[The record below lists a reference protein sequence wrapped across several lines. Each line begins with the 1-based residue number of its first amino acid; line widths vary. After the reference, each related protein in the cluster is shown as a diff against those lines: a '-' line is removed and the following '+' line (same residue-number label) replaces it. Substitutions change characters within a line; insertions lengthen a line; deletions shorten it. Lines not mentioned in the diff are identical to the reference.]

1 MNTRDRRADWFA
13 PLAHRGGLLALGIA
27 LLAPPLGSA
36 ADRVAVLAAI
46 NSITKDELK
55 GHVDILADDTF
66 EGRETGSRGGR
77 AAGNYL
83 HKAFE
88 NLTLHPAG
96 DGGSYFQSFGNASR
110 NVLGLVA
117 GSDPQLK
124 EQVIVVGAHYDHVG
138 YGRSNNSYGLWGYIH
153 NGADDNASGVA
164 GLLEIAGALKLLPQP
179 PRRSILLACW
189 DGEEAGLLGSRHWT
203 GRPTVPLARVAA
215 AINMD
220 MIGRMQ
226 SGRVEV
232 LGSRTGSGW
241 RRLVSEANAGDAAAL
256 DFTWTLKA
264 DSDHW
269 PFYERQIPVL
279 MFHTGLH
286 GDYHRPSDDAH
297 KINHDGLAGVSRLA
311 LQTVLQAADAET
323 PPKFRAAVRREPAL
337 ARQWL
342 EQPIAPQPPRYGIP
356 LSVEATEPLKIV
368 LTGLTPGSP
377 AETSG
382 LQVGDQFL
390 EFQGRPI
397 ESEQRFRLEMLAARG
412 ETRFLVKRP
421 GSDTPLLIKVTP
433 RGEPIR
439 VGLSWRSDDAEPG
452 TMLVTQVITGSAAQ
466 VAGLK
471 LRDRIYAVGG
481 RDFNNEAEFTELL
494 TSVPSPL
501 ELLVEREGK
510 LQRLKLELLE

>member
-1 MNTRDRRADWFA
+1 M
-13 PLAHRGGLLALGIA
+13 
-27 LLAPPLGSA
+27 
-36 ADRVAVLAAI
+36 LAAL

-55 GHVDILADDTF
+55 GHVDVLADDTF
-66 EGRETGSRGGR
+66 EGREAGSRGGR

-88 NLTLHPAG
+88 TLELKSAG
-96 DGGSYFQSFGNASR
+96 DGGTYFQSFGAASR

-124 EQVIVVGAHYDHVG
+124 DEVIVVGAHYDHVG
-138 YGRSNNSYGLWGYIH
+138 YGRSNNSYGPWGYIH

-164 GLLEIAGALKLLPQP
+164 GLLEIAAALKLLPQP

-189 DGEEAGLLGSRHWT
+189 DGEEAGLLGSRHWV
-203 GRPTVPLARVAA
+203 GRPTVPLARVVAS
-215 AINMD
+215 INMD

-226 SGRVEV
+226 NGRVEV
-232 LGSRTGSGW
+232 LGTRTASGW
-241 RRLVSEANAGDAAAL
+241 RRLVSEANLEGAAAI
-256 DFTWTLKA
+256 DFSWTLKA

-286 GDYHRPSDDAH
+286 GDYHRPSDDTH
-297 KINHDGLAGVSRLA
+297 KINHDGLTSVSRLA
-311 LQTVLQAADAET
+311 LQTVLSAADADQ
-323 PPKFRAAVRREPAL
+323 PPRFRDAVRREPAL
-337 ARQWL
+337 AQSWL
-342 EQPIAPQPPRYGIP
+342 EQPITPQPPRYGIP
-356 LSVEATEPLKIV
+356 FKVEATEPLKIV

-397 ESEQRFRLEMLAARG
+397 DSEQRFRLEMLAAKG
-412 ETRFLVKRP
+412 ETTFLVKRP
-421 GSDTPLLIKVTP
+421 GRDTPLLIKLTP

-439 VGLSWRSDDAEPG
+439 VGLSWRFDEAEPG
-452 TMLVTQVITGSAAQ
+452 MVLVTQLITGSPAQ
-466 VAGLK
+466 LAGLK
-471 LRDRIYAVGG
+471 LRDRIYAVCG
-481 RDFNNEAEFTELL
+481 RAFGNEAEFTGLL
-494 TSVPSPL
+494 TTLKSPM

-510 LQRLKLELLE
+510 LQTLTLELLE